1 MTGREIPNLYL
12 MDSSMFPTSV
22 GANPM
27 QSLYTFAKI
36 FSERLLKGMDEP
48 APMAFVA
55 LRTDRPTRGPALF
68 TQRPRWTEAQSGHQK
83 SGQHKKDCHRGFGL
97 ATVPRTLPGLAGG
110 EVCGRHLSSHRAT
123 HGHLCR

>member
-1 MTGREIPNLYL
+1 MTGGEIANLYL

-55 LRTDRPTRGPALF
+55 LRTDRPTRGPAPLHAAA
-68 TQRPRWTEAQSGHQK
+68 PM
-83 SGQHKKDCHRGFGL
+83 D
-97 ATVPRTLPGLAGG
+97 
-110 EVCGRHLSSHRAT
+110 
-123 HGHLCR
+123 